1 MATRLGPGTDVTAIQ
16 RASTAATAAD
26 PAVDHRH
33 NARLVQKL
41 CATGFAALVLIR
53 TSMACQVPGGG
64 SAEAARLD
72 SGWSCSSQKATACRS
87 SLLIARAAATSLVS
101 CVSRTPS
108 TYSPAS
114 ARSSSELS
122 GIISHS
128 ICSRALDAGSKAA
141 NPQAIRDREWRCS
154 ISLLPY

>member
-16 RASTAATAAD
+16 RASAAATAAN

-41 CATGFAALVLIR
+41 CATAFAALVLIR
-53 TSMACQVPGGG
+53 TSMTCQVPGGG

-72 SGWSCSSQKATACRS
+72 SGWSCSSQKATARRS
-87 SLLIARAAATSLVS
+87 SALIARAAATSPDS
-101 CVSRTPS
+101 RASRTPS

-114 ARSSSELS
+114 TLSSSELS
-122 GIISHS
+122 GIIVRDTFSAS
-128 ICSRALDAGSKAA
+128 
-141 NPQAIRDREWRCS
+141 AI
-154 ISLLPY
+154 LA

>member
-16 RASTAATAAD
+16 RARAAAAAAN
-26 PAVDHRH
+26 PAVDQRH
-33 NARLVQKL
+33 NARLAQKL

-64 SAEAARLD
+64 SAEVARLD
-72 SGWSCSSQKATACRS
+72 SGWSCSSQKATARRS

-101 CVSRTPS
+101 RASRTPS

-114 ARSSSELS
+114 TRSSSELS
-122 GIISHS
+122 GIIVRDTFAA
-128 ICSRALDAGSKAA
+128 RAILAGS
-141 NPQAIRDREWRCS
+141 S
-154 ISLLPY
+154 S